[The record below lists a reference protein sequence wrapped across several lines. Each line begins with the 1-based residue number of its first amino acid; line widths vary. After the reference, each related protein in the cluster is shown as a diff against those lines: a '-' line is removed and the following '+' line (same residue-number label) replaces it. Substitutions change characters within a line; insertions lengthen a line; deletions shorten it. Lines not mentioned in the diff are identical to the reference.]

1 MAKAKVFETSDGGK
15 SVWIECPGCGIVH
28 AFKVGGPTQ
37 PKWDWNGS
45 IDKPTFN
52 PSMLVNKDHPES
64 RCHSFVRHGLIQFL
78 PDCHH
83 ELKNSTVELPDIDL

>member
-1 MAKAKVFETSDGGK
+1 MAKAKVFDTSDGGK
-15 SVWIECPGCGIVH
+15 SVWIHCPGCNCTH
-28 AFKVGGPTQ
+28 AFKIGGPTQ

-52 PSMLVNKDHPES
+52 PSMLVNKDHPQS